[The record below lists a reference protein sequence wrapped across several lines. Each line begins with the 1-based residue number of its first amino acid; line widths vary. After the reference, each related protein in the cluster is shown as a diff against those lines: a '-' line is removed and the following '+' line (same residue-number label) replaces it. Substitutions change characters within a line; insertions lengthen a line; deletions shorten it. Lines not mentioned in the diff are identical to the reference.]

1 MPSAA
6 TSSVIACSGAPLKTV
21 EADFLV
27 VPWFE
32 GDPPSA
38 VAELDAA
45 SGGEIGRAIA
55 LKEFAAR
62 PYDLF
67 VTPVI
72 DRSWRTRR
80 IALAGAGPR
89 SDFDSDLA
97 RELAASTGF
106 STRQRRSER
115 MAFVLRA
122 DVVPRGAAAHGVPV
136 RTGGRARK
144 SGARSGRKRNHLR
157 HRRDLD
163 QAGRRH
169 GENERRHGRRGGGGV
184 RDARRGAPRRAD
196 SHRRCGARHRK
207 HAGWPRHQTRR
218 YFE

>member
-38 VAELDAA
+38 VAELDTA

-55 LKEFAAR
+55 SKEFDGR

-72 DRSWRTRR
+72 DRSWRTLR
-80 IALAGAGPR
+80 IALAGAWSR
-89 SDFDSDLA
+89 SDLCIDLA
-97 RELAASTGF
+97 R
-106 STRQRRSER
+106 
-115 MAFVLRA
+115 
-122 DVVPRGAAAHGVPV
+122 
-136 RTGGRARK
+136 
-144 SGARSGRKRNHLR
+144 
-157 HRRDLD
+157 
-163 QAGRRH
+163 
-169 GENERRHGRRGGGGV
+169 
-184 RDARRGAPRRAD
+184 
-196 SHRRCGARHRK
+196 
-207 HAGWPRHQTRR
+207 
-218 YFE
+218 